1 MEKKITKKD
10 ILRGIIDTLE
20 NGSSEIL
27 EEDIISY
34 CRKEIA
40 ALDRKAEKAKE
51 AAQKRKAEG
60 DELTDKIREV
70 VGEEYET
77 IADITAKV
85 DYENATVGKVSYR
98 LSQLVKMGELEKDK
112 ITIGEGS
119 DKRELVAYRRIEE
132 P

>member
-1 MEKKITKKD
+1 MEKKITKKG

-34 CRKEIA
+34 CRKEIG
-40 ALDRKAEKAKE
+40 ALDRKTEKAKE

-70 VGEEYET
+70 VDEDYET

-85 DYENATVGKVSYR
+85 EDENASVGKVSYR
-98 LSQLVKMGELEKDK
+98 LSQLVKMGELEKSK

-119 DKRELVAYRRIEE
+119 DKRELVAYRRVVD
-132 P
+132 

>member
-34 CRKEIA
+34 CRKEIG

-70 VGEEYET
+70 VDEDYET

-85 DYENATVGKVSYR
+85 DDENASVGKVSYR
-98 LSQLVKMGELEKDK
+98 LSQLVKMGELEKSK

-119 DKRELVAYRRIEE
+119 DKRGLVAYRRVVD
-132 P
+132 

>member
-20 NGSSEIL
+20 NVTSEIL

-40 ALDRKAEKAKE
+40 ALDRKAKE